1 MPYKALDGHEDM
13 NRYKMSDLLLK
24 FVGQGYKEQL
34 NTSYLEWRDG
44 WMDRQTTVAKVVDKW
59 LPQLPCRL
67 SMVSRCWPL
76 LHTTVA
82 TAILPSADQAQST
95 VPLRG
100 MVPERRCTH
109 LLLLLWLTTCPL
121 KGKMR
126 ANCTLLC
133 RSVLLELKCVCCRP
147 TIMQAIVRNTGKYS
161 TILSITWPVV
171 LYT

>member
-1 MPYKALDGHEDM
+1 
-13 NRYKMSDLLLK
+13 
-24 FVGQGYKEQL
+24 
-34 NTSYLEWRDG
+34 
-44 WMDRQTTVAKVVDKW
+44 MDRQTTVAKVVDKW

-109 LLLLLWLTTCPL
+109 LLLLL
-121 KGKMR
+121 
-126 ANCTLLC
+126 
-133 RSVLLELKCVCCRP
+133 
-147 TIMQAIVRNTGKYS
+147 
-161 TILSITWPVV
+161 
-171 LYT
+171 

>member
-1 MPYKALDGHEDM
+1 
-13 NRYKMSDLLLK
+13 
-24 FVGQGYKEQL
+24 
-34 NTSYLEWRDG
+34 
-44 WMDRQTTVAKVVDKW
+44 MDRQTTVAKIVDKW
-59 LPQLPCRL
+59 LPPQLPCRL

-133 RSVLLELKCVCCRP
+133 RSVLLELKCVRLQTNHHARNSAKHRQILYNLVHHMTCC
-147 TIMQAIVRNTGKYS
+147 
-161 TILSITWPVV
+161 VV
-171 LYT
+171 YLVNQLETSFPAHTHTHTAAQ